1 MKVVEN
7 LVEGTC
13 EVVGSLPNGRSLF
26 DAAMILKPDIII
38 TDISMPIL
46 NGIEAVNELH
56 GAGST
61 SKIIFL
67 TVHSDPDFLTSC
79 TRYPRSDRRAHLHF
93 STVHETVV
101 DLNACG
107 GPACSDSYKSSLR
120 TININNKEAAS
131 PPSLGR
137 AKRHPQ

>member
-13 EVVGSLPNGRSLF
+13 EVVGSLPDGRSLF

-79 TRYPRSDRRAHLHF
+79 LATGALGYVMKSRAV
-93 STVHETVV
+93 T
-101 DLNACG
+101 DLI
-107 GPACSDSYKSSLR
+107 PA
-120 TININNKEAAS
+120 IKEVIAGRIFIS
-131 PPSLGR
+131 PPFT
-137 AKRHPQ
+137 KR